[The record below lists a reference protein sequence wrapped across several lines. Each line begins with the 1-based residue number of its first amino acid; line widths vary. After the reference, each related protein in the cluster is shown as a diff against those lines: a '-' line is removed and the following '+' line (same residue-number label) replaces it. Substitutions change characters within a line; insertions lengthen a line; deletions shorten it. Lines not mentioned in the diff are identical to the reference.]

1 MTEPYLS
8 LPIDDQAAASL
19 RDSGL
24 RLALVDTAD
33 DDAFDA
39 WLSADARGFH
49 SKQPSP
55 AALAQQRELLRHRRT
70 TGVYDDNIPVPHS
83 PVGTVNS
90 WPAPLTVPGPGQ
102 VDSWLIS
109 SVTVAPTH
117 RRRGIATAMLPA
129 ELRTAVALGLPVAA
143 LTVSESTIYGRW
155 GFGPSA
161 FSTAWTIDARRAGWI
176 GPATRGRLSFTT
188 APEFIETGRALL
200 ARQNAAHA
208 GEVGLSEYLADRTM
222 TPLEGAPD
230 ASTYR
235 IVRYDGPDGDPEG
248 FVTYTITED
257 DSDFTNATL
266 DVVALVAT
274 TDAANAAL
282 WRYVIEM
289 DLVSTVRAH
298 TRAVDEPLPWLVRDI
313 RRAKVTKV
321 QDHLW
326 TRILDVPAALEAR
339 RYENAGTLVLEV
351 DDPLGF
357 ADGRFRVAAGS
368 DGVASVTETTDAP
381 DVSLPVGALASVYL
395 GAPAAAGLAAAGR
408 IDGDAVAL
416 DRLFRTAVPPRLSS
430 WF

>member
-8 LPIDDQAAASL
+8 IPLDDQAATTL

-24 RLALVDTAD
+24 RLALVDTSD
-33 DDAFDA
+33 DAAFDA

-49 SKQPSP
+49 AKQPSA

-70 TGVYDDNIPVPHS
+70 TGVYDDGIPASEV

-90 WPAPLTVPGPGQ
+90 WSAPLTVPGLGS
-102 VDSWLIS
+102 VESWLIS

-117 RRRGIATAMLPA
+117 RRRGVATALLPA

-161 FSTAWTIDARRAGWI
+161 FSTAWTIDARRAGWV
-176 GPATRGRLSFTT
+176 GPTTPGRLSFTT

-200 ARQNAAHA
+200 ARQNAARA
-208 GEVGLSEYLADRTM
+208 GEIGLSPYLADRTL
-222 TPLEGAPD
+222 TPLEGASD
-230 ASTYR
+230 ADKYR
-235 IVRYDGPDGDPEG
+235 IVRYDGPDGEPEG

-257 DSDFTNATL
+257 DSDFTNAVL

-313 RRAKVTKV
+313 RRAKVTNV

-326 TRILDVPAALEAR
+326 TRILDVPAALGAR
-339 RYENAGTLVLEV
+339 RYESSGSLVLDV

-357 ADGRFRVAAGS
+357 AAGRFRIEVGADGS
-368 DGVASVTETTDAP
+368 ASVAETADTP
-381 DVSLPVGALASVYL
+381 DVSLPIGALASVYL
-395 GAPAAAGLAAAGR
+395 GAPASAGLAAAGR
-408 IDGDAVAL
+408 ITGDVLAL

>member
-8 LPIDDQAAASL
+8 LPLDDQAASSL

-24 RLALVDTAD
+24 RLALVDTSD
-33 DDAFDA
+33 DAAFDA

-49 SKQPSP
+49 SKQPSA

-70 TGVYDDNIPVPHS
+70 TAVYDDGIPVPAS

-90 WPAPLTVPGPGQ
+90 WPAPLTVPGPAA
-102 VDSWLIS
+102 VDAWLIS

-117 RRRGIATAMLPA
+117 RRRGVATALLPA
-129 ELRTAVALGLPVAA
+129 ELRTAAALGLPVAA

-161 FSTAWTIDARRAGWI
+161 FSTAWTIDARRAGWA
-176 GPATRGRLSFTT
+176 GPATPGRLSFTT
-188 APEFIETGRALL
+188 APEFVETGRALL
-200 ARQNAAHA
+200 ARQNAARA
-208 GEVGLSEYLADRTM
+208 GEVGLSPYLADRTM
-222 TPLEGAPD
+222 TPLEGASD
-230 ASTYR
+230 ADRYR
-235 IVRYDGPDGDPEG
+235 IVRYDGPDGEPEG

-274 TDAANAAL
+274 TDAAAAAL

-289 DLVSTVRAH
+289 DLVSTVHAH

-313 RRAKVTKV
+313 RRAKVTNV

-339 RYENAGTLVLEV
+339 RYETSGSLVLEI

-357 ADGRFRVAAGS
+357 ADGRFRIDVAS
-368 DGVASVTETTDAP
+368 DGTASVTGTTDAP

-395 GAPAAAGLAAAGR
+395 GAPAAAGLAGAGR
-408 IDGDAVAL
+408 IGGDAAAL